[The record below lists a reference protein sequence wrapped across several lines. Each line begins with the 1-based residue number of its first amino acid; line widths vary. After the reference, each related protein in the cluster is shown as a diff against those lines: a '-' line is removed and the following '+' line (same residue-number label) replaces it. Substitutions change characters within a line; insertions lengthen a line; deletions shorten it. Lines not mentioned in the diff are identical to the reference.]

1 MFKNPHLRAIVLAA
15 AMLAASVLVSVI
27 TSRTA
32 SGTSTIYV
40 SVPDVIILDYFNNI
54 NLGLVGQT
62 ESHGLDSYNQA
73 AIDGRQQTI
82 DGSGELSTVSLADA
96 NLAALRGSDITL
108 TLRNVWAVRGFSSS
122 GKATVSIA
130 GDSFLRKESSS
141 SSIGVSKL
149 QLRLDGGQAS
159 SGGRSVSADLKGIQK
174 VNATMG
180 DVLMG
185 LNFSNTSVSGDYT
198 GTITITAVTF

>member
-1 MFKNPHLRAIVLAA
+1 MFKSPHLRAIVLAA
-15 AMLAASVLVSVI
+15 AMLAASVPVSVI
-27 TSRTA
+27 ASRTA

-40 SVPDVIILDYFNNI
+40 SVPDVIILDYFSNI

-62 ESHGLDSYNQA
+62 ESHGHDFCNQV
-73 AIDGRQQTI
+73 AIDGREQTI
-82 DGSGELSTVSLADA
+82 DGSCELGTASPADA

-130 GDSFLRKESSS
+130 GDSFLRNESSS

-149 QLRLDGGQAS
+149 QLRLDGAQAS
-159 SGGRSVSADLKGIQK
+159 SGGRSVSTDLKGIQK
-174 VNATMG
+174 LNATKG

-185 LNFSNTSVSGDYT
+185 LDFSNTTVSGDYT